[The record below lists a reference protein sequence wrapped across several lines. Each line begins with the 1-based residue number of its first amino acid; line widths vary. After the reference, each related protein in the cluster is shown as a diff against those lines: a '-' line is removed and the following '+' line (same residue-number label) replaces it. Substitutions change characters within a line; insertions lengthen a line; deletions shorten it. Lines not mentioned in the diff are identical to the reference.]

1 MSPSGSRSGARS
13 RLLGLAGPVAL
24 ALAGVAFAVVPAA
37 DALSSGSG
45 VTLRGWI
52 EVPSLPPNPDA
63 RDNRRTLLEDASALT
78 IAVLANDRDQDGSPG
93 KDLEITFVGDPRH
106 GSAILVE
113 SPGSRDQ
120 IAYTPDPNYCNS
132 DPVGPGDT
140 FAYEIKNSLGF
151 TDRARV
157 FPTVTCVDDGPPVP
171 NDDPRT
177 VTEDSGTTSLDVLT
191 NDSNPDGDPIEITGV
206 ADPQNG
212 SAAVVQ
218 GSPDRVSYTP
228 DADYCNDP
236 GAAPEDT
243 FTYTV
248 TGGDTATVSV
258 TVTCVNDDPVA
269 NDDSRTVGEDD
280 PATNFN
286 VLTND
291 TDADGDAIE
300 ITGVSDPARG
310 TAAVVQGSPDQVS
323 YAPDADYCNDPGAAA
338 EDTFTYTVTGGDT
351 ATVSVTVTCV
361 NDNPV
366 ANDDARTVGE
376 DDPATNFNVLTN
388 DTDADGDAIE
398 ITGVS
403 DPARGTAAVV
413 QGSPDQVSYAP
424 DADYC
429 NDPGAAA
436 EDTFTYTVT
445 GGDTATVSVT
455 VTCVDDG
462 PTAVDDARTVAE
474 GSGASAV
481 DVLANDTDTDGGPGT
496 VDSVTQ
502 PSNGTVAITD
512 AGARV
517 TYTPKAGYCNE
528 PGAAPTDDF
537 AYTVN
542 GGDSATVAA
551 TVTCVDDAQ
560 PQPKPTPTPD
570 PACKGLV
577 ATKIVKVGEGP
588 VKGTPGRDVIFGSA
602 GADRIDGA
610 GGDDVICAN
619 GGDDRVTGGKGG
631 DRISGFDGADRL
643 SGSTGDDRV
652 SGAAGEDRV
661 SGNAG
666 DDRVVGG
673 DGNDRVS
680 GNDGRDRVSGNG
692 GDDRVGGGAGR
703 DVLYGRDGDDE
714 LLARDTQRDFVAC
727 ENGRDTATTDRVDAT
742 RACETTKLAAARRRR

>member
-269 NDDSRTVGEDD
+269 NDDS
-280 PATNFN
+280 
-286 VLTND
+286 
-291 TDADGDAIE
+291 
-300 ITGVSDPARG
+300 
-310 TAAVVQGSPDQVS
+310 
-323 YAPDADYCNDPGAAA
+323 
-338 EDTFTYTVTGGDT
+338 
-351 ATVSVTVTCV
+351 
-361 NDNPV
+361 
-366 ANDDARTVGE
+366 RTVGE